1 MMTIERNYF
10 LQRRQPQGPQ
20 QRQMQDRQRFRSSSH
35 EDFPPSSSGMMD
47 RRSNNENYSPIDM
60 PGGDRRMQMQK
71 MSMQMQNQGLLSNND
86 RDGYQRRILS
96 PGDGSINDGRKNAH
110 DNFHPGF
117 NFSRT
122 RDGNDTRGSMRQ
134 GDNMR
139 SSMRNSIRNSIRES
153 MVDSNDMRDFSNM
166 RDGMEGM
173 TNWMNSM
180 RSRDEMR
187 DFNDMGPRGMA
198 HRQDQMMKN
207 MNVMMMQ
214 GMDNMNMG
222 MGMNTKAMAMSP
234 GGRMG
239 VPPVSPGG
247 RMARMPINDGMF
259 SNPMDQDVGMN
270 RAMRGSFKRMRG
282 LSDMDMMTP
291 IERDGVRE
299 SLGRNHSMMADTS
312 DGSKEGKFNFAD
324 GTSDTIRRVGME
336 SGNRR
341 FTNPDLNNFVSS
353 PKSNASMS
361 DFMTFPSPSPFG
373 MSRPTFSQFMA
384 SRQRSSGMTNPMNE
398 VMFGIRGD
406 SMMDKDVKNSIS
418 RGNNSEPFTP
428 NGSMHLPFS
437 PGMRRA
443 ERMSLS
449 PGKMTGMEQFMANSS
464 MGVKGSM
471 SRVGGMD
478 RMDGTSNM
486 GGLEPREKGFA
497 YVKGM
502 MAQDINDHVSNKMN
516 MPPGKSLCGKE
527 QPGKNCENDISMMPP
542 PPFSSE
548 GDISTVPAP
557 SSKNPGR
564 QPQPLLE
571 DKDPYARSNK
581 RNRTQMEEPHIDNTY
596 DGDEPP
602 PPSLLHA
609 KIRRKNSSGANGTQQ
624 KGATSKASN
633 PVSQQPFS
641 PRSPTPKKGLLERQR
656 IMEDEMKTHMA
667 EAYGVL
673 QKRFGNVYPLAKNG
687 QDGRRSSPHEGVV
700 ASDTNPG
707 DASLS
712 PAIPTF
718 KSSEHTEAKAKDEHE
733 DDRPL
738 KELKSPATKQRPS
751 VALGKSMSQNENNA
765 TLTKTDSTGS
775 TPKSSKAEDIASN
788 SSTTIKT
795 KKSSTKYC
803 RKDSGVKSGKKKKD
817 NIGNHADDAES
828 SSAPNVELLVDIQ
841 KPRRP
846 FSAYNLYFQ
855 LEREWITQNIA
866 MGKTTADLNREDGIV
881 EIENGEL
888 RAIPKTTC
896 EKKGAAMEDKKISD
910 QTPNDDESRADILSK
925 QQDAAVKGDVVSSPR
940 TEESKMQITSDE
952 VKESANVVVQDASE
966 EDSKEAE
973 AILLSLNPTNKTP
986 EVGKKPDSTDPST
999 QNEPI
1004 TKSQNDPPKEN
1015 SEKETDHDPNDDN
1028 ISEKPSSNE
1037 KQEKS
1042 NKSESNIEN
1051 DQFCDSEMPERYR
1064 KLKLEK
1070 NWFRAGYKSKRKHR
1084 KTEGSVGFIEMTR
1097 MISARWSVVDEEI
1110 RKYCQKLADGELR
1123 DYRLETQKY
1132 KTLIDQAQREAKL
1145 AAKFKSDLEKERK
1158 KSTSKSTGKKT
1169 KKEKD
1174 RKPPGTANG
1183 SGEEPTPVT
1192 DQSKK
1197 SLLDSVDHA
1206 MSSDRSMF
1214 IQNHNSAPLARS
1226 DPHDGLPQAKR
1237 SGGLPGLPP
1246 PPFSEA
1252 RQSHDFGRKYNNNF
1266 IDSETRHQIMQQRMR
1281 ELQGVGTSFGR
1292 TGDMFMFD
1300 GHRDYGSRFGDGN
1313 MHPTAMGRMERFMDG
1328 RDMPPL
1334 EREELLAMRNM
1345 MLSNR
1350 MTYRDNG
1357 NMMTGGSSFPNR
1369 MLGTFDSAPNMQN
1382 RSEQEFDVEVDRFLN
1397 CLGKEVSD
1405 TNRGG
1410 SAGDGD
1416 GRQLAGMG
1424 NGPMSMRNMG
1434 RLEID
1439 ENMGMHSGPMISR
1452 AEMNRRSFRQ
1462 DAFSRNRDDE
1472 PALPEYEWGNR

>member
-1 MMTIERNYF
+1 MSNMMTIERNYF
-10 LQRRQPQGPQ
+10 LQRRQSQGPQ
-20 QRQMQDRQRFRSSSH
+20 QRQMQDRQQFRSSSQ
-35 EDFPPSSSGMMD
+35 EDVPPSSSGMVD
-47 RRSNNENYSPIDM
+47 RRSNYENYPPMNM
-60 PGGDRRMQMQK
+60 PGGDRRMQNQK
-71 MSMQMQNQGLLSNND
+71 MSMQMQNQGLMSNND
-86 RDGYQRRILS
+86 RDGHQGRMLS
-96 PGDGSINDGRKNAH
+96 PGNGSINDGRRSMH
-110 DNFHPGF
+110 DDFHPGF
-117 NFSRT
+117 NFSRM
-122 RDGNDTRGSMRQ
+122 RDGSDMRGSMRG
-134 GDNMR
+134 GDH
-139 SSMRNSIRNSIRES
+139 MRNSMRDS
-153 MVDSNDMRDFSNM
+153 MMDTNDMRDFSNM

-173 TNWMNSM
+173 NNRMNAM
-180 RSRDEMR
+180 LSRDEMR
-187 DFNDMGPRGMA
+187 DMNNMGPRGMT
-198 HRQDQMMKN
+198 HRQDQMMNN
-207 MNVMMMQ
+207 MNIMMKQ
-214 GMDNMNMG
+214 GMDNVNMG
-222 MGMNTKAMAMSP
+222 MGMNTKAMAMSRGGRMGMFPMSP

-239 VPPVSPGG
+239 
-247 RMARMPINDGMF
+247 RMSMNDSMF
-259 SNPMDQDVGMN
+259 SYPMDHDVGMN

-282 LSDMDMMTP
+282 LSDMDIMTP
-291 IERDGVRE
+291 VERDGVRE
-299 SLGRNHSMMADTS
+299 SLGRNHSMMANTS
-312 DGSKEGKFNFAD
+312 GGSKEGKFNFAD
-324 GTSDTIRRVGME
+324 GTSDTMRRVGME

-341 FTNPDLNNFVSS
+341 FTNPDLNNFISS

-384 SRQRSSGMTNPMNE
+384 SRQRSSGMTNPMDE
-398 VMFGIRGD
+398 GMFGIRGD
-406 SMMDKDVKNSIS
+406 SMMDKNVNNSMMTRSSISS

-428 NGSMHLPFS
+428 SGSMRLPFS
-437 PGMRRA
+437 PGMRRG

-464 MGVKGSM
+464 MSGMGSM

-497 YVKGM
+497 YTKGT
-502 MAQDINDHVSNKMN
+502 MARDINDHASDEMN
-516 MPPGKSLCGKE
+516 MPPGKALSGNE
-527 QPGKNCENDISMMPP
+527 QPGNSRENDIGMMPP
-542 PPFSSE
+542 PPFGSE

-557 SSKNPGR
+557 PLRNPGR
-564 QPQPLLE
+564 HSQTLPE
-571 DKDPYARSNK
+571 DQDPDARSNK
-581 RNRTQMEEPHIDNTY
+581 RNRAQMEDPHTDNTY

-624 KGATSKASN
+624 KGANSKASN
-633 PVSQQPFS
+633 PLSQQPFS

-687 QDGRRSSPHEGVV
+687 QDGKKSSPHE
-700 ASDTNPG
+700 ADLPS
-707 DASLS
+707 
-712 PAIPTF
+712 TF
-718 KSSEHTEAKAKDEHE
+718 KSSEHAEAKEKDEHQ

-738 KELKSPATKQRPS
+738 KELKSPAAKQKPS
-751 VALGKSMSQNENNA
+751 VAVGKSMSQNENNA
-765 TLTKTDSTGS
+765 TLTKSDSTGS
-775 TPKSSKAEDIASN
+775 TPKSGKAEDVASN

-817 NIGNHADDAES
+817 NFGKHADDAES
-828 SSAPNVELLVDIQ
+828 SSSPHVELPVDIR

-881 EIENGEL
+881 EAENGEL
-888 RAIPKTTC
+888 RAIPKTSS
-896 EKKGAAMEDKKISD
+896 ENEGAAMEDEKISD
-910 QTPNDDESRADILSK
+910 QAPSKDESRADILSK
-925 QQDAAVKGDVVSSPR
+925 QQDAAVKDDVVSSPR

-952 VKESANVVVQDASE
+952 VKESAEVVVKDASDK
-966 EDSKEAE
+966 DSKEAE

-986 EVGKKPDSTDPST
+986 EVSKKPESTDPAT
-999 QNEPI
+999 QNESN
-1004 TKSQNDPPKEN
+1004 TNSQNDPSKEN
-1015 SEKETDHDPNDDN
+1015 SEKEKDHEPNDDN
-1028 ISEKPSSNE
+1028 ISEKSSTNE
-1037 KQEKS
+1037 KKEKS
-1042 NKSESNIEN
+1042 NKSECDTDNE
-1051 DQFCDSEMPERYR
+1051 QFCDPEMPERYR

-1070 NWFRAGYKSKRKHR
+1070 NWFRAGYKAKRKHR

-1110 RKYCQKLADGELR
+1110 RKYCQKLADGELQE
-1123 DYRLETQKY
+1123 YRVEMQKY

-1174 RKPPGTANG
+1174 RKPPVTANG

-1206 MSSDRSMF
+1206 MSSDRSML

-1252 RQSHDFGRKYNNNF
+1252 RQSNDFGRKYDNNF

-1292 TGDMFMFD
+1292 TRDMFMFD
-1300 GHRDYGSRFGDGN
+1300 GHRDYGARFGDGN
-1313 MHPTAMGRMERFMDG
+1313 MHPTAMGRMERFTDG

-1334 EREELLAMRNM
+1334 EREELLAMCNM

-1357 NMMTGGSSFPNR
+1357 NMMTGGGSFPNH

-1382 RSEQEFDVEVDRFLN
+1382 RSEHEFDVEVDRFLN

-1405 TNRGG
+1405 TNTGG
-1410 SAGDGD
+1410 SAVDGD
-1416 GRQLAGMG
+1416 GRKLAGMG
-1424 NGPMSMRNMG
+1424 NGPLSMRNVGCM
-1434 RLEID
+1434 EIN
-1439 ENMGMHSGPMISR
+1439 ENMGMRSGPMMSR
-1452 AEMNRRSFRQ
+1452 AEMSRRSFRQ